1 MGHTFTT
8 VRVHVVFSTLGRRPL
23 LLAEV
28 QPRVWDYIGGIGK
41 NHGIPIHQVG
51 GTDNHVHILLSIPA
65 TVTISKTVQ
74 TLKAFS
80 SKWINETGVIKG
92 GRFAW
97 QEGYSAFS
105 VSESNVEAVA
115 KYTRGQA
122 AHHAKHTFED
132 ELRSLLV
139 KHGVQFDER
148 YVFG

>member
-23 LLAEV
+23 LLPDL
-28 QPRVWDYIGGIGK
+28 QLRVWEYIGGIGK

-51 GTDNHVHILLSIPA
+51 GTDNHAHILMSIPA

-80 SKWINETGVIKG
+80 SKWLNEPGAMKN

-105 VSESNVEAVA
+105 VSESNVESVA
-115 KYTRGQA
+115 KYIRGQA
-122 AHHAKHTFED
+122 EHHRKHSFED

>member
-51 GTDNHVHILLSIPA
+51 GTDNHVHILMSLPA

-80 SKWINETGVIKG
+80 SKWLNETGAMKNGRVRVAG
-92 GRFAW
+92 GI
-97 QEGYSAFS
+97 
-105 VSESNVEAVA
+105 
-115 KYTRGQA
+115 
-122 AHHAKHTFED
+122 
-132 ELRSLLV
+132 
-139 KHGVQFDER
+139 
-148 YVFG
+148 FGFQCE

>member
-1 MGHTFTT
+1 MT
-8 VRVHVVFSTLGRRPL
+8 VRVHVVFSTQGRRPL

-28 QPRVWDYIGGIGK
+28 QARVWDYIGGIGK
-41 NHGIPIHQVG
+41 NHGVPIHEVG
-51 GTDNHVHILLSIPA
+51 GIENHVHILLSIPP

-80 SKWINETGVIKG
+80 SKWLNETGTMKNE
-92 GRFAW
+92 RFAW

-105 VSESNVEAVA
+105 VSESNMEAVR
-115 KYTRGQA
+115 KYIRGQA
-122 AHHAKHTFED
+122 EHHRKHSFED
-132 ELRSLLV
+132 ELRGLLV